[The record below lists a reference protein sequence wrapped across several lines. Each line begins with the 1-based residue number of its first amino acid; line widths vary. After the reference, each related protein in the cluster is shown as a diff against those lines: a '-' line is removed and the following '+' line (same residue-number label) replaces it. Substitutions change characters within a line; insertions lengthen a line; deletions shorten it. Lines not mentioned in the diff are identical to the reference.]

1 MLKLLEKDFEKY
13 LNLDVP
19 VPPRIKNQLKKE
31 LQNVENQVNFK
42 DEAWHLIQL
51 IVDIIKKHILPE
63 RMLTYQESKYY
74 KKLIIEIGLIW
85 NNHSVDHLSSL
96 MSGLIYLNFNS
107 YRYFNYCTNQYR
119 TKLNSIENM
128 TDELQQLYQFRKNIA
143 QQKIGNGYS
152 YKPADISL
160 KEQLFNWLNEEIIYL
175 EKKINST
182 ILNPVEKE
190 SFKFLSNLTVAQIGL
205 FIRLFIDIGYLNN
218 KNITEMLKFVSRFT
232 STPQA
237 KIMSAESLRI
247 KYYNIESSTKEAL
260 KGILLKMISHLKEN
274 SNL

>member
-1 MLKLLEKDFEKY
+1 
-13 LNLDVP
+13 
-19 VPPRIKNQLKKE
+19 
-31 LQNVENQVNFK
+31 
-42 DEAWHLIQL
+42 
-51 IVDIIKKHILPE
+51 
-63 RMLTYQESKYY
+63 MLTYQETKYY

-182 ILNPVEKE
+182 ILNPVKKKVLN
-190 SFKFLSNLTVAQIGL
+190 FYLT
-205 FIRLFIDIGYLNN
+205 
-218 KNITEMLKFVSRFT
+218 
-232 STPQA
+232 
-237 KIMSAESLRI
+237 
-247 KYYNIESSTKEAL
+247 
-260 KGILLKMISHLKEN
+260 
-274 SNL
+274 